1 MNFLYILAALGHFSQ
16 GIASLA
22 GQPLYY
28 YLREHL
34 GISVSTI
41 MLIGSLTNLPW
52 MLKPLYG
59 FASDLWPIFGY
70 RRKSYIF
77 LSAVI
82 SSFMALV
89 IGFSPLIS
97 LNLLIFFLLLY
108 AIGQAGDNV
117 GTNGLVIEQGV
128 KDGSVGRLQSVQWA
142 SIGIATVLTGVA
154 GGYISEHAD
163 YHLAYLIIALFP
175 ATIAGLA
182 WYLKEEKVSIH
193 TNKVSVSEHTNIKQF
208 FLKLNNKQL
217 ILSAAFLW
225 LFWFSPSIGTPLM
238 DKMRGELHMSKIWIG
253 WLETIGSIFGIVG
266 ALLYFKW
273 GKGINVKK
281 WLYYSVLLNA
291 VSAFAYLWLTPHSI
305 LIYSIVFS
313 VSGQFTHLLMLGMM
327 AYMCPEGTE
336 ATTFALLTALVNF
349 ASFCSTLAGA
359 KLFSLFGYNGL
370 VIASGIT
377 TFLCLPFIPFLEV
390 KGVAENTNS

>member
-1 MNFLYILAALGHFSQ
+1 MNFLYLLAALGHFSQ

-59 FASDLWPIFGY
+59 FASDLWPILGY

-77 LSAVI
+77 LSAII
-82 SSFMALV
+82 SSVMALV
-89 IGFSPLIS
+89 IGLSPIVSLSVLIA
-97 LNLLIFFLLLY
+97 FLLVY

-142 SIGIATVLTGVA
+142 SIGVATVLTGVL
-154 GGYISEHAD
+154 GGYISEKFD
-163 YHLAYLIIALFP
+163 YHLAYLIIAIFP
-175 ATIAGLA
+175 ASIAVLA
-182 WYLKEEKVSIH
+182 LSLKEDKVQLSQKRDKLH
-193 TNKVSVSEHTNIKQF
+193 IKEF
-208 FLKLNNKQL
+208 FVKLKNRQL
-217 ILSAAFLW
+217 ILSAVFLF

-238 DKMRGELHMSKIWIG
+238 DKMRGTLHFSKIWIG
-253 WLETIGSIFGIVG
+253 WLDTIGSIFGIVG
-266 ALLYFKW
+266 ALLYFKY

-291 VSAFAYLWLTPHSI
+291 ISTFAYLWLTPHSI
-305 LIYSIVFS
+305 LVYSVVFS

-327 AYMCPEGTE
+327 AYMCPVGTE
-336 ATTFALLTALVNF
+336 ATTFALLTAIVNF
-349 ASFCSTLAGA
+349 GSFCSNLAGA
-359 KLFSLFGYNGL
+359 KLFALFGYSGL
-370 VIASGIT
+370 VIVSGMT
-377 TFLCLPFIPFLEV
+377 TFLCLPFIPFLQV
-390 KGVAENTNS
+390 KKSLEISK

>member
-1 MNFLYILAALGHFSQ
+1 MNFLYLLAALGHFSQ

-59 FASDLWPIFGY
+59 FASDLWPILGY

-77 LSAVI
+77 LSAII
-82 SSFMALV
+82 SSVMALV
-89 IGFSPLIS
+89 IGLSPIVSLSVLIA
-97 LNLLIFFLLLY
+97 FLLVY

-142 SIGIATVLTGVA
+142 SIGVATVLTGVL
-154 GGYISEHAD
+154 GGYISEKFD

-175 ATIAGLA
+175 ASIAILA
-182 WYLKEEKVSIH
+182 LSLKEDKVQLSQKRDKLH
-193 TNKVSVSEHTNIKQF
+193 IKEF
-208 FLKLNNKQL
+208 FVKLKNRQL
-217 ILSAAFLW
+217 ILSAVFLF

-238 DKMRGELHMSKIWIG
+238 DKMRGTLHFSKIWIG
-253 WLETIGSIFGIVG
+253 WLDTIGSIFGIVG
-266 ALLYFKW
+266 ALLYFKY

-291 VSAFAYLWLTPHSI
+291 ISTFAYLWLTPHSI
-305 LIYSIVFS
+305 LVYSVVFS

-327 AYMCPEGTE
+327 AYMCPVGTE
-336 ATTFALLTALVNF
+336 ATTFALLTAIVNF
-349 ASFCSTLAGA
+349 GSFCSNLAGA
-359 KLFSLFGYNGL
+359 KLFALFGYSGL
-370 VIASGIT
+370 VIVSGMT
-377 TFLCLPFIPFLEV
+377 TFLCLPFIPFLQV
-390 KGVAENTNS
+390 KKSLEISK